1 MKDKLG
7 SITVKDVIVFSFS
20 ILLAVIGYFI
30 NQRLA
35 SIDESLKEFS
45 TFQKVQI
52 GNIEKI
58 NGDIKLLQAKDV
70 EIEKRM
76 EAQK

>member
-1 MKDKLG
+1 MKEKLEN
-7 SITVKDVIVFSFS
+7 ITVKDVIVFSFS

-45 TFQKVQI
+45 AFQREQI
-52 GNIEKI
+52 GNIKVIE
-58 NGDIKLLQAKDV
+58 GSIKLLQAKD
-70 EIEKRM
+70 EELEKKIEAIK
-76 EAQK
+76 

>member
-1 MKDKLG
+1 MKEKLG

-20 ILLAVIGYFI
+20 ILLAIIGYFI
-30 NQRLA
+30 NERLA

-45 TFQKVQI
+45 SFQKVQI
-52 GNIEKI
+52 ANIEKI

-70 EIEKRM
+70 EIEKRI
-76 EAQK
+76 EAKR